1 MHDPSRVRVTGPL
14 MPYAQGFRAQLAD
27 QGYAPVSAWAQLR
40 LAAHLSRW
48 LALRGLSAGD
58 LTGEVAAD
66 FTEER
71 RQAGHRRLRSAK
83 ALVPLLGYLRAVDA
97 CPSAPALIPSTP
109 TQELC
114 ERFRAYLSAERGLA
128 ASTATGYLDALR
140 PFLLARTAPD
150 GNLALEDLG
159 AGEIASF
166 VVAHCPTLPRGSA
179 KLLTVALRSLLAF
192 LHVEGI
198 VGGSLASCVPTVA
211 SWRLSGLPR
220 PLAPDEVRRLL
231 RSCEGRGAVGL
242 RDRAVLLLLV
252 RLGLRAGEVAGL
264 ELSDIDWRGGD
275 LVVRGKGDR
284 TERLPLPDDV
294 GDAVASY
301 LHQARPVR
309 CPSRRVFLRV
319 KAPWRGLTSGGV
331 TQVVAGA
338 ARRAGLEAM
347 SAHRLRHT
355 AACELL
361 RAGSSLEEIG
371 QLLRHR
377 SALTTAIYAKVDRTA
392 LRALARPWPERGR

>member
-1 MHDPSRVRVTGPL
+1 MGDPSRVRVTGPL
-14 MPYAQGFRAQLAD
+14 MPYAEGFRAQLAD
-27 QGYAPVSAWAQLR
+27 QGYAPFSACAQLR

-48 LALRGLSAGD
+48 LALRGLSAGN
-58 LTGEVAAD
+58 LTDEVAAD
-66 FTEER
+66 FIQER
-71 RQAGHRRLRSAK
+71 REAGHRRLASAK
-83 ALVPLLGYLRAVDA
+83 ALVPLLGYLLAVDA
-97 CPSAPALIPSTP
+97 RPSPPALIPSTP
-109 TQELC
+109 TEELC

-128 ASTATGYLDALR
+128 ARTATGYLHALR
-140 PFLLARTAPD
+140 PFLIARTAPNGD
-150 GNLALEDLG
+150 LALEDLG
-159 AGEIASF
+159 PGEIASF
-166 VVAHCPTLPRGSA
+166 VVAHCPSLPRGSA
-179 KLLTVALRSLLAF
+179 KLLAVALRSLLAF

-220 PLAPDEVRRLL
+220 ALAPEEVRSLL
-231 RSCEGRGAVGL
+231 GSCEGRGGVGL

-284 TERLPLPDDV
+284 AERLPLPDEV
-294 GDAVASY
+294 GRAVASY
-301 LHQARPVR
+301 LHQARPAR
-309 CPSRRVFLRV
+309 CQSRMVFLRV
-319 KAPWRGLTSGGV
+319 KAPWRGLSGGGV
-331 TQVVAGA
+331 TMLVAGA
-338 ARRAGLEAM
+338 ARRAGLGAIY
-347 SAHRLRHT
+347 AHRLRHT

-377 SALTTAIYAKVDRTA
+377 SALTTAIYAKVDRRA
-392 LRALARPWPERGR
+392 LRTLARPWPEQGR